1 MPILEAGIPINAR
14 SSTVWDVITDAG
26 NYIVWDSG
34 ITEIHGDIR
43 NGGTIRI
50 RTTSA
55 NRRYRL
61 GVEQIS
67 GEVMTLTRALP
78 RGLFK
83 SVRTFTISH
92 QDAMTHLR
100 VQEEFTGPLAGLM
113 GTTAQNTEYSFTEY
127 VTAVRKRAEL
137 IG

>member
-26 NYIVWDSG
+26 NYTVWDSG

-55 NRRYRL
+55 
-61 GVEQIS
+61 
-67 GEVMTLTRALP
+67 
-78 RGLFK
+78 
-83 SVRTFTISH
+83 
-92 QDAMTHLR
+92 
-100 VQEEFTGPLAGLM
+100 M